1 MITYKNH
8 KTNGFLILCK
18 SSVPRRKFFFI
29 IFGPKFFQSLR
40 LITFST
46 RNTSRM
52 TSSFDFVHGD
62 LALGFERTG

>member
-1 MITYKNH
+1 MA
-8 KTNGFLILCK
+8 FLFYVKVAFLEE
-18 SSVPRRKFFFI
+18 SFFI
-29 IFGPKFFQSLR
+29 IFDPKFFQLLR